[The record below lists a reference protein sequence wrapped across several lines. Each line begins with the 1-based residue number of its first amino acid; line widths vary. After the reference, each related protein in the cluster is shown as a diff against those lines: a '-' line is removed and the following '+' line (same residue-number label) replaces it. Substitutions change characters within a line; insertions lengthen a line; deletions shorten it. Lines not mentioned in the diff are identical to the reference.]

1 MPLILVVDD
10 CPDDRDICRFM
21 LDDDASSHRFVT
33 AESGEEAIEAILRER
48 PDCVLLDHSL
58 PDMTGLDVL
67 QRLKDHPHGAALIML
82 TGNSSTEVA
91 IEALRLGAADYV
103 DKARLSRDALRRSVR
118 NALEKRALVLERSK
132 ARQKLERTVEEL
144 KRRNHE
150 IRSFYHTLSHELKTP
165 LTAIQEFVALVL
177 DGVAGPINDEQREYL
192 EIARQNCGRV
202 ALHVNDILDITRLE
216 TGKLSLELGVVRVE
230 DLLEEAVRAME
241 SIAAERDIALRSR
254 VEDGLPAVRADEAR
268 VAQIVGN
275 LLGNALKFTEPGGW
289 IELRARR
296 VDDGWVEVA
305 VRDAGK
311 GIAPELKDRVFDR
324 LVQVGNG
331 DSVLESG
338 LGLGLNICRDLV
350 ELHGGR
356 IDVDSEVGRGS
367 TFRFTLPAIEQDSEV
382 VIPPT

>member
-21 LDDDASSHRFVT
+21 LDDAESSHRFVT
-33 AESGEEAIEAILRER
+33 AESGEEAIEAIARER

-67 QRLKDHPHGAALIML
+67 KRLKDHPHGAALIML

-118 NALEKRALVLERSK
+118 NALEKRALVFERSK
-132 ARQKLERTVEEL
+132 ARRKLERTVEEL
-144 KRRNHE
+144 KRRNQE

-192 EIARQNCGRV
+192 DIARQNCGRV

-216 TGKLSLELGVVRVE
+216 TGKLSLELGDVRVE

-241 SIAAERDIALRSR
+241 SIAAERDITLRSR
-254 VEDGLPAVRADEAR
+254 IEEGLPAVRADEAR

-296 VDDGWVEVA
+296 VDDAWVEVA

-311 GIAPELKDRVFDR
+311 GIAPEVKDRVFDR
-324 LVQVGNG
+324 LFQVGNG

-367 TFRFTLPAIEQDSEV
+367 TFRFTLPAIAPDPEV
-382 VIPPT
+382 VSPPT